1 MRATAAR
8 DLEQVLDLMAEEVV
22 LLLPGRPPL
31 RGRDAFAAALA
42 QRFSIRAI
50 PALLF
55 FSGGELRQQ
64 IAGIT
69 GKKAIVESTRSARC
83 DDANLVKPRR
93 TIS

>member
-1 MRATAAR
+1 
-8 DLEQVLDLMAEEVV
+8 VF
-22 LLLPGRPPL
+22 G
-31 RGRDAFAAALA
+31 AALA

-50 PALLF
+50 RALLF
-55 FSGGELRQQ
+55 FSGELRQQ

-83 DDANLVKPRR
+83 DDANLVKLRR